1 MAYEFESGMM
11 KTGLLLLLLL
21 STAALADQPD
31 RASLISA
38 WENYVQSL
46 PATSEF
52 EVLGD
57 DRYRLEDSELD
68 YAGELKVTGVLIRPT
83 DTFGVETEFSHF
95 GMIEF
100 ELVDLQ
106 PERLGSQLYYYW
118 LSDRQTLHYSVDRE
132 GWVDPKA
139 YQQSFTSPESLG
151 LSLGPLSFMMNYG
164 IWIALLA
171 LLFFVFVSLTK
182 QQRKAKSLMDDS
194 ADINRMAREN
204 LERAERMQKEMV
216 EIAHQ
221 AHDLQKQ
228 NNALLERIAAASEKR
243 D

>member
-1 MAYEFESGMM
+1 M
-11 KTGLLLLLLL
+11 KAGLLLFLLL
-21 STAALADQPD
+21 SAAALADQPD
-31 RASLISA
+31 RTTLISA
-38 WENYVQSL
+38 WEGYIQSL
-46 PATSEF
+46 PATMEF
-52 EVLGD
+52 EAVGD
-57 DRYRLEDSELD
+57 DRYRLKDSEID
-68 YAGELKVTGVLIRPT
+68 YTGELRITGALIRPT
-83 DTFGVETEFSHF
+83 DNYGVDTEFTHF

-100 ELVDLQ
+100 ELIDLA
-106 PERLGSQLYYYW
+106 EDRLGSQLYYYW
-118 LSDRQTLHYSVDRE
+118 LADRQTLHYSKQRE
-132 GWVDPKA
+132 AWVDPKA

-171 LLFFVFVSLTK
+171 LLLFVFVSLNK

-221 AHDLQKQ
+221 AHVLQKQ
-228 NNALLERIAAASEKR
+228 NNALLERIADASEKR
-243 D
+243 G